1 MKQLIG
7 VDFGTSTSVIRV
19 KHYDGDQPAGVER
32 LGSEYVS
39 FEGSSLVPTLIR
51 TFNDGSAPYFG
62 PDAEKDKKKSV
73 LWDNF
78 KMDLESEDPQK
89 REQDRKLTADFMGYL
104 GKNYRNQFLDQKT
117 GDEEFESL
125 ISFPVKW
132 SQETR
137 QFMLESASKAG
148 FPNVVGMDEAQ
159 AAIGAVIVQNAEY
172 FVKSGLL
179 KKGVPVN
186 ILMIDMGAG
195 TTDLV
200 LCSYTHGE
208 EPKYEVREVLPK
220 EGGIHFGGSE
230 VDCILKVYFRGL
242 LPEEYADGIMGNKLL
257 NLSAFK
263 AWKEKTL
270 SPALKCGETVD
281 TFTQF
286 DTVAGLT
293 MGEDE
298 MPEYNLDRRI
308 FEQEAAEYL
317 RGFPVLVNECLAHAK
332 AQGEDIDLV
341 LLTGGHSQWY
351 FIREM
356 LTGKM
361 TRFGTIE
368 LPKIKAEPER
378 IISVPR
384 PQETVALGLVYSPMV
399 KQIQVSEPEAEKVQK
414 EKEEAVVEP
423 ETEKTV
429 QKQEFQKYGGT
440 VIAVGYNK
448 YGQFN
453 VGDWKN
459 IVTVAG
465 GGYHTVGVRRDG
477 TVIAVGDNVHGQCN
491 VSDWKNIVAVTCG
504 RYHTVGV
511 RRDGTVI
518 AVGRNKER
526 QCDVGDWKNI
536 VAVAC
541 GNHHTVGV
549 KSNGSSD

>member
-1 MKQLIG
+1 
-7 VDFGTSTSVIRV
+7 
-19 KHYDGDQPAGVER
+19 
-32 LGSEYVS
+32 
-39 FEGSSLVPTLIR
+39 
-51 TFNDGSAPYFG
+51 
-62 PDAEKDKKKSV
+62 
-73 LWDNF
+73 
-78 KMDLESEDPQK
+78 
-89 REQDRKLTADFMGYL
+89 
-104 GKNYRNQFLDQKT
+104 
-117 GDEEFESL
+117 
-125 ISFPVKW
+125 
-132 SQETR
+132 
-137 QFMLESASKAG
+137 MLESASKAG

-208 EPKYEVREVLPK
+208 EPKYEVREVWTK

-230 VDCILKVYFRGL
+230 VDRILKVYFRGL

-298 MPEYNLDRRI
+298 MPEYNLNRRI

-317 RGFPVLVNECLAHAK
+317 RGFPTLVNECLAHAK

-368 LPKIKAEPER
+368 LPKIKAKPER

-414 EKEEAVVEP
+414 KKEEAVVDL
-423 ETEKTV
+423 ETEKSV
-429 QKQEFQKYGGT
+429 QAQELVKEERWETPSNSTLKQQEDTIIELKKSAMHGDRDAIFELGKQWEKIDLKTAKDYYAKAAELGHQQAKEWIERVQEKRVLYIERKYAYGACAAKYSFSLNGT
-440 VIAVGYNK
+440 CVAKLKCGEHATIPLDNYKGIILLCIRNELVKRQYREIYLEPTSSKVEITMSMKMSMNMSLIYEDMK
-448 YGQFN
+448 
-453 VGDWKN
+453 WLRLN
-459 IVTVAG
+459 IKGA
-465 GGYHTVGVRRDG
+465 RAIEKKD
-477 TVIAVGDNVHGQCN
+477 A
-491 VSDWKNIVAVTCG
+491 SSTCI
-504 RYHTVGV
+504 R
-511 RRDGTVI
+511 
-518 AVGRNKER
+518 E
-526 QCDVGDWKNI
+526 
-536 VAVAC
+536 
-541 GNHHTVGV
+541 
-549 KSNGSSD
+549 